1 MNDAPMLSAPGGHSA
16 LIALLEFEYMMAEKQ
31 FRMFVKNVLSKNMSS
46 KNLAVGAELK
56 NRMFELKRQL
66 DWARAQREERK

>member
-1 MNDAPMLSAPGGHSA
+1 
-16 LIALLEFEYMMAEKQ
+16 
-31 FRMFVKNVLSKNMSS
+31 VLSKNMSS